1 MRVLILTHP
10 RSGGRSLLTWICN
23 ELGYWIYHEPT
34 VDQYGEVL
42 SKKNIVV
49 KDFPNRIID
58 AGYNINEF
66 ISTFDKV
73 ICHSRGNTRDVAISL
88 IYSIEESKKN
98 PEYKHH
104 ELYKIDDEWIKE
116 REDEI
121 ERMMIHSKELLEDI
135 KKVNLNSLNTTYE
148 GVFYNKTDVEKIT
161 NYLGIKKHLWL
172 DILDN
177 KRRLRNGDIG
187 MDNLK
192 NSKTLI

>member
-66 ISTFDKV
+66 IK
-73 ICHSRGNTRDVAISL
+73 
-88 IYSIEESKKN
+88 
-98 PEYKHH
+98 
-104 ELYKIDDEWIKE
+104 
-116 REDEI
+116 
-121 ERMMIHSKELLEDI
+121 
-135 KKVNLNSLNTTYE
+135 
-148 GVFYNKTDVEKIT
+148 
-161 NYLGIKKHLWL
+161 
-172 DILDN
+172 
-177 KRRLRNGDIG
+177 
-187 MDNLK
+187 
-192 NSKTLI
+192 